1 MKIRGIEVEDFI
13 NYKYPSMFMAIGDC
27 DWKCCADGG
36 FDIKI
41 CQNSSLAQTNEVDI
55 DNEFIY
61 HLYINNPITQ
71 AIVIGG
77 LEPMTRFNDIY
88 NLIKYFR
95 NNNCNDTFV
104 IYTGYYPN
112 EIKKYLEALS
122 KFDNII
128 IKFGR
133 YKQNSNSIFDEILG
147 VELASDNQYAIALNE
162 VLDKC

>member
-1 MKIRGIEVEDFI
+1 MRIKGLEIEDFV
-13 NYKYPSMFMAIGDC
+13 NYKYPSMFIAVGDC
-27 DWKCCADGG
+27 DWKCCIEGG
-36 FDIKI
+36 FDTSV
-41 CQNSSLAQTNEVDI
+41 CHNSPLAHAYERDVDN
-55 DNEFIY
+55 DFIY
-61 HLYINNPITQ
+61 YNYINNPITQ

-133 YKQNSNSIFDEILG
+133 YKQNSNSIFDEVLG

-162 VLDKC
+162 VLDKR